1 MLLHPLVRRAARSA
15 ADFSLALALALALL
29 PLNIAINFSEG
40 THQFFQGCARFRLT
54 GILMNGLIVW
64 LAVMFWLAFRRWR
77 RTERYHQEAE
87 RIFAFLRVAE
97 GGGGTDAATQA
108 RLWEPVCTTER
119 ARAGRGLAGEHR
131 ETVAIESDERR
142 GSSFTALLPALPQP
156 AAPPTAPP
164 GGNDGREPQAAE
176 TPAWRGQRTI
186 LVIEDEEHIRSF
198 LRMALMFLGFNVLL
212 AADGHEGLRLF
223 REGQRD
229 IRLTLLDLTMPPP
242 DGETTLREIRRID
255 PRAAVVLCSGQ
266 DPASLPENIR
276 GERFLRKP
284 CQISA
289 LEATVRAALATAA
302 ETGH

>member
-1 MLLHPLVRRAARSA
+1 MDPLDLSA
-15 ADFSLALALALALL
+15 VVQS
-29 PLNIAINFSEG
+29 
-40 THQFFQGCARFRLT
+40 
-54 GILMNGLIVW
+54 
-64 LAVMFWLAFRRWR
+64 
-77 RTERYHQEAE
+77 
-87 RIFAFLRVAE
+87 VAHVVE
-97 GGGGTDAATQA
+97 VSVSK
-108 RLWEPVCTTER
+108 R
-119 ARAGRGLAGEHR
+119 HK
-131 ETVAIESDERR
+131 
-142 GSSFTALLPALPQP
+142 
-156 AAPPTAPP
+156 
-164 GGNDGREPQAAE
+164 
-176 TPAWRGQRTI
+176 RTI

-198 LRMALMFLGFNVLL
+198 LRTALMSLGFNVLL

-242 DGETTLREIRRID
+242 NGETTLREIRRID

-302 ETGH
+302 ETGN